1 MERFIPVLAV
11 EDGHMSEWQLDTQNM
26 PLSELIELRNS
37 FIGVYEISVRALDR
51 KINGHFK
58 EPNTHKRECKKREKE
73 IKMKL
78 KRISKK

>member
-1 MERFIPVLAV
+1 MERFIPVLTV

-26 PLSELIELRNS
+26 QLSELIELRNS